1 MPVCTYG
8 YICIYIYTYSRE
20 RDMYICIY
28 YTIYYIYILYIYYIY
43 ICILDELS
51 MYILITRTVKAKHA
65 ANKKKNSIGFF
76 QKFAGFHLVNL
87 GSKPWFAVKKFP

>member
-20 RDMYICIY
+20 RDMYIYIILYIIY
-28 YTIYYIYILYIYYIY
+28 TYYIYIIY

-65 ANKKKNSIGFF
+65 ANKKKTVLDFSKNLQGFISSI
-76 QKFAGFHLVNL
+76 
-87 GSKPWFAVKKFP
+87 